1 MVKHTQ
7 TIRRQFADDLF
18 KCVWPFCEVGAQ
30 RVNFFFCTENS
41 YFWLIFYYFSQP
53 KLICNIYDNIK
64 EHPVHFE
71 SLEKLEQYYLTGTS
85 TYENNEVS
93 EVVT

>member
-1 MVKHTQ
+1 MFDHCGV
-7 TIRRQFADDLF
+7 D
-18 KCVWPFCEVGAQ
+18 AQ
-30 RVNFFFCTENS
+30 RVNFFFCIENS

-64 EHPVHFE
+64 EHPFHFE
-71 SLEKLEQYYLTGTS
+71 SLEKLEQYDLTGTS